1 MTPELFYGL
10 IDNFGSA
17 TEAWGASKENI
28 ENIKGFGPAVREKF
42 LDLRDR
48 EDGSQELERAAE
60 IGCRIVTL
68 PEPEYPESLR
78 RTPAP
83 APALYIKGELKES
96 DKWAIAIVGT
106 RKCSGY
112 GRDMAFNL
120 ARELAAQG
128 FTIVSGLAKGIDA
141 SAHKGALAAGGR
153 TIAVFGTPVN
163 VVYPP
168 AHHELALEVFSRGAL
183 ISEFPLGMKP
193 EAWFFPRRNRVVSGL
208 SRGVVVVQAPE
219 KSGAMITAGIAVEQD
234 RKVFA
239 VPGDVNVEASRGP
252 HWLLKYGA
260 HLVESAEDVV
270 NILGSPRGQVEL
282 ELDLVS
288 EPVEPTQARVLSG
301 IKDTP
306 ILFDE
311 LCAAVKLPAREVS
324 PALMMLEMMGHV
336 RQLPGKMYVRI

>member
-1 MTPELFYGL
+1 MTPDLFYRL
-10 IDNFGSA
+10 LDVFGSA
-17 TEAWGASKENI
+17 KEAWSAPKEHI
-28 ENIKGFGPAVREKF
+28 EKIKGFGPAALQQVF
-42 LDLRDR
+42 TLRNR
-48 EDGSQELERAAE
+48 EDGSEELERAE
-60 IGCRIVTL
+60 RIGCRIVTV
-68 PEPEYPESLR
+68 PEGDYPDSLR
-78 RTPAP
+78 KTPAP
-83 APALYIKGELKES
+83 APVLYIKGELKES
-96 DKWAIAIVGT
+96 DKWSVAIVGT

-153 TIAVFGTPVN
+153 TIAVFGTPVDI
-163 VVYPP
+163 VYPP
-168 AHHELALEVFSRGAL
+168 AHHELALEVFSAGAL
-183 ISEFPLGMKP
+183 ISEFPLGMKA

-239 VPGDVNVEASRGP
+239 VPGDVNVESSRGP
-252 HWLLKYGA
+252 HWLIKYGA
-260 HLVESAEDVV
+260 HLVESAEDVL

-282 ELDLVS
+282 DLEMS
-288 EPVEPTQARVLSG
+288 CAPVEPTQARVLSG
-301 IKDTP
+301 IKDAP

-311 LCAAVKLPAREVS
+311 LCAAVKLPARDVA
-324 PALMMLEMMGHV
+324 PALMMLEMMGHI
-336 RQLPGKMYVRI
+336 RQLPGKMYVKS